1 MTLKLYPNEQVDKE
15 GADVQKV
22 QNELMTYDLLPE
34 EFGGD
39 TQVAQV
45 SAKQKTGLDELL
57 EKILL
62 QSEVL
67 ELKANPDR
75 QAEGVVVEARMER
88 GLGEYLVADLL
99 SCGDALFSSLSS
111 LLFRCTSR
119 VRVYF
124 LGPGKY
130 VHKKKARS
138 VSMLYLLLY

>member
-1 MTLKLYPNEQVDKE
+1 MDKE

-67 ELKANPDR
+67 ELKANPNR

-88 GLGEYLVADLL
+88 GLGE
-99 SCGDALFSSLSS
+99 SFSLFSHSLSLSRARARARARALS
-111 LLFRCTSR
+111 L
-119 VRVYF
+119 
-124 LGPGKY
+124 
-130 VHKKKARS
+130 S
-138 VSMLYLLLY
+138 VSLGVAQSDRQGTATWMLTSYCFCRGVVDCL